1 MTLRVHINHER
12 LKEQLDQIREKL
24 DDSIQVTTGPDLP
37 AQADYH
43 VLVDGNPSK
52 EELAASP
59 DLRALVVPWAGV
71 SEAVREMIL
80 QYPQVSIYNLHHNA
94 APTAETAMALLLS
107 AAKFIIPFDQALRRN
122 NWSIRYEPNPSVL
135 LLGKTALV
143 LGYGEIGQHI
153 ARVCQAFG
161 MQVWGVHKH
170 AVPNRQTIPGIP
182 EFPVEALRKLL
193 PDTHVLMLSLPLTP
207 ETKGLI
213 GELEL
218 KLMPPGGLLVN
229 VGRGPVVEQK
239 ALFEALRDGHLC
251 AAGLDVWYNYPKD
264 DSAYKNTPPADYPFG
279 DLENLVMSPHRGGQG
294 GTEEVEVMRM
304 NQLAELLNALAHGE
318 NGPHKVNLHQGY

>member
-59 DLRALVVPWAGV
+59 DLRTLVVPWAGV
-71 SEAVREMIL
+71 SEAVREMVL

-143 LGYGEIGQHI
+143 LGYGEIGQRI

-161 MQVWGVHKH
+161 MRVWGVHKH
-170 AVPNRQTIPGIP
+170 ASPDSQLIPGIQ

-213 GELEL
+213 GEHEL
-218 KLMPPGGLLVN
+218 NSMPPGGLLVN

-239 ALFEALRDGHLC
+239 ALYEALRDKHLC

-264 DSAYKNTPPADYPFG
+264 DSIYQNTPPADYPFG
-279 DLENLVMSPHRGGQG
+279 ELENIVMSPHRGGQG
-294 GTEEVEVMRM
+294 GTEDVEVMRM
-304 NQLAELLNALAHGE
+304 NQLAELLNALAHNE
-318 NGPHKVNLHQGY
+318 DAPHKVNLHEGY